1 MPRLQSKFAVLK
13 SFVTFSILFVSSL
26 SWSEGYPLRPD
37 PALTP
42 GQLCQVA
49 DTIRY
54 PEKIKY
60 CERNVTTEEKHRIIA
75 TYDSKHQF
83 GIRFQDRQQFKI
95 DHYIPLCMGGSNHRL
110 NLWPQH
116 QSIYKRT
123 DPLEQLLC
131 EKMKLGRLKQE
142 AAVNLIRKAKNDLNS
157 VAGIISQVSSL

>member
-1 MPRLQSKFAVLK
+1 MPRLHTKFAFLK
-13 SFVTFSILFVSSL
+13 NIVYFSILLSSAL
-26 SWSEGYPLRPD
+26 AWSQQFPTRPD

-49 DTIRY
+49 DSYRY

-60 CERNVTTEEKHRIIA
+60 CERKVSTDEKQRIIA
-75 TYDSKHQF
+75 TYDAKHQF
-83 GIRFQDRQQFKI
+83 GIRFQDRQQYKI
-95 DHYIPLCMGGSNHRL
+95 DHYIPLCMGGSNDRL

-131 EKMKLGRLKQE
+131 EKMKMGRLKQE

-157 VAGIISQVSSL
+157 VAGIISRVSLL

>member
-13 SFVTFSILFVSSL
+13 NVAYFLVLLSSSL
-26 SWSEGYPLRPD
+26 AWSQQYPVRPD

-49 DTIRY
+49 DTYRY

-60 CERNVTTEEKHRIIA
+60 CERSVTTDEKQRIIA

-83 GIRFQDRQQFKI
+83 GIRFQDRQQYKI

-131 EKMKLGRLKQE
+131 EKMKMGRLKQE
-142 AAVNLIRKAKNDLNS
+142 TAVNLIRKAKNDLNTVS
-157 VAGIISQVSSL
+157 GIISQVSSL